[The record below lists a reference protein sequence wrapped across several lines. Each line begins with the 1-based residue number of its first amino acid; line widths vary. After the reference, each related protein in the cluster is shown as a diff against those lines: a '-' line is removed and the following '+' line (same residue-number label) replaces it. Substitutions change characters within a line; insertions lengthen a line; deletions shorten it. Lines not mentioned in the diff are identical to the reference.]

1 MRFIRPILTLKNL
14 LKKTQTAS
22 HIIRSTSVTN
32 RHDFHNKK
40 TQFHGSAFVK
50 YASPTTEELPMRILL
65 LGSPGSGK
73 GTQSTR
79 IQKNFNMSA
88 ITSGDLLRQNIAKG
102 TKVGKIAAK
111 HMECGERIG
120 SSEQEKVE
128 KPASL
133 VSISYVPD
141 DIMIELIT
149 DELQRFNR
157 QNWLLD
163 GFPRTINQA
172 TSMDENL
179 VSSGQPLNLVINLHV
194 PEEVILQ
201 RIMDRW
207 VHVPSGRIYNL
218 SYNPPRIPG
227 LDDITG
233 EILTKRADD
242 NPDTFKIRLQKHHE
256 LTEPLLEYYDKQSIL
271 ITCNGRTSDE
281 IYPQIESELISRY
294 SGGKIIHHENRVVA
308 IRDNDVVVNEKKL

>member
-14 LKKTQTAS
+14 LKKPQTAV
-22 HIIRSTSVTN
+22 HITRSTTVIN
-32 RHDFHNKK
+32 RHDFHNK
-40 TQFHGSAFVK
+40 TRQFHGSAFVK

-65 LGSPGSGK
+65 LGSPGAGK
-73 GTQSTR
+73 GTQSSR
-79 IQKNFNMSA
+79 IQKSFNISA
-88 ITSGDLLRQNIAKG
+88 ITSGDLLRQNIANG
-102 TKVGKIAAK
+102 TRVGKIAAK
-111 HMECGERIG
+111 HMECG
-120 SSEQEKVE
+120 
-128 KPASL
+128 A
-133 VSISYVPD
+133 YVPD
-141 DIMIELIT
+141 NIMIELIT

-172 TSMDENL
+172 TSLDDNL
-179 VSSGQPLNLVINLHV
+179 SLSGQPLNLVINLHV

-207 VHVPSGRIYNL
+207 VHVPSGRIYNQ

-233 EILTKRADD
+233 EKLTKRADD
-242 NPDTFKIRLQKHHE
+242 NPETFKIRLQKHHE
-256 LTEPLLEYYDKQSIL
+256 LTDPLLEYYDKQNIL
-271 ITCNGRTSDE
+271 ITCTGRTSDE

-294 SGGKIIHHENRVVA
+294 SGGKIIHHENRVVD
-308 IRDNDVVVNEKKL
+308 IRDDDLVVNEEKL